1 MPDDTPPTPDPSEH
15 RPGGTPPEL
24 TTGQQTDLTPA
35 ASDEPPEPGTCRRSG
50 WQRFLPLRDG
60 AFTSTFIVAPVVV
73 LVIGLGIVGAFS
85 WIGKQFEEGK
95 PPLYVS
101 GSHSPKSVVTT
112 PPGASPPS
120 PSRAASPAPGAR
132 SSAAEGARAGQSEA
146 GEEGIQYLR
155 DVYLCPWEAW
165 VVNRAP
171 GDFGTVPARED
182 GSPDPEVIN
191 NETAGDPGRT
201 RFTIDVQPVDDRPL
215 QIKELRIKV
224 LERKAAPAA
233 DAATLVGLQAGGC
246 GQNPTTLEARANL
259 DGGADFATV
268 RFEGKGLPQELVEG
282 KVLSIGITVE
292 TRTCDC
298 RWVPEIV
305 WAKDGEVKE
314 TEFRIDGK
322 DFRTIATD
330 GLQRRAWK
338 QDLNT
343 RAWTKTVFNE
353 SILGR
358 REP

>member
-1 MPDDTPPTPDPSEH
+1 M
-15 RPGGTPPEL
+15 
-24 TTGQQTDLTPA
+24 
-35 ASDEPPEPGTCRRSG
+35 
-50 WQRFLPLRDG
+50 
-60 AFTSTFIVAPVVV
+60 
-73 LVIGLGIVGAFS
+73 
-85 WIGKQFEEGK
+85 
-95 PPLYVS
+95 
-101 GSHSPKSVVTT
+101 
-112 PPGASPPS
+112 
-120 PSRAASPAPGAR
+120 
-132 SSAAEGARAGQSEA
+132 
-146 GEEGIQYLR
+146 QYFR

-171 GDFGTVPARED
+171 GDLGTVPARED

-191 NETAGDPGRT
+191 DETAGDPGRT
-201 RFTIDVQPVDDRPL
+201 RFTIDIQPVDDRPL

-233 DAATLVGLQAGGC
+233 DVATLVGLQVGGC
-246 GQNPTTLEARANL
+246 GENPTTLKARADL

-282 KVLSIGITVE
+282 KGLSIGVTVE
-292 TRTCDC
+292 TRACDC

-314 TEFRIDGK
+314 TEFRIGGK
-322 DFRTIATD
+322 DFRTLATD

-343 RAWTKTVFNE
+343 RAWTKIAFDE